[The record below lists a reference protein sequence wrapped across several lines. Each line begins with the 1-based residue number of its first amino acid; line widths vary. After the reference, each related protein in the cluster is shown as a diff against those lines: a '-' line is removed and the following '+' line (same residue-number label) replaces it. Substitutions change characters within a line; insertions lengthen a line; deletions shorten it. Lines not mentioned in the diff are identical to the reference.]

1 MRGKTWLLLT
11 CLWGLVLAISAA
23 RAEAQPRR
31 TYYVYQVRIQGPAI
45 PGVGGA
51 QAFNRTGYLYL
62 TNTITTQGV
71 SGDVNGLDFFLV
83 SGNPAGAPSPGA
95 LYFTTNSLAAL
106 GGSRTFRTSMLD
118 LAAMV
123 RVRGKSVTVTPF
135 TVLTRQYL
143 SFTASSRI
151 TASLYMIEGGSI
163 NLLFNSNSTAFNGS
177 IALLGR
183 AAWYPSS
190 PQVRYSATITGTYLG
205 STVY

>member
-1 MRGKTWLLLT
+1 MRGQKWLSVWLA
-11 CLWGLVLAISAA
+11 GLALIISVAH
-23 RAEAQPRR
+23 AEAQPRR

-45 PGVGGA
+45 PGVAGA

-62 TNTITTQGV
+62 TNTITTRGV

-95 LYFTTNSLAAL
+95 IYFTTNSLAARD
-106 GGSRTFRTSMLD
+106 GSRTFRTAMLD

-123 RVRGKSVTVTPF
+123 RVSGRSVTVTPF

-143 SFTASSRI
+143 SFTASNRI
-151 TASLYMIEGGSI
+151 TASLYMIEGGSMNI
-163 NLLFNSNSTAFNGS
+163 LFNNNLTAFNGS

-190 PQVRYSATITGTYLG
+190 PQVRYSATITGVYIG